1 MNAVQLS
8 LDQAL
13 SQRDLGLDQLEGHY
27 PRWLDR
33 ARVVAEEIYRHKG
46 TVTADDVR
54 EVLSIPVG
62 VHHNAVG
69 AIFRGPRWERVDWQ
83 QSEQR
88 QGHGRWI
95 GVWKLRDDG
104 RDTDGQ

>member
-13 SQRDLGLDQLEGHY
+13 AGRDLALDQLKGRY
-27 PRWLDR
+27 PRWLDW
-33 ARVVAEEIYRHKG
+33 ARVVAEEICRRRG
-46 TVTADDVR
+46 SVTADDVR
-54 EVLSIPVG
+54 EVLAIPEG

-69 AIFRGPRWERVDWQ
+69 AIFRGPRWERVDWR
-83 QSEQR
+83 QSEQP

-95 GVWKLRDDG
+95 GVWRLRDD
-104 RDTDGQ
+104 DGQ

>member
-13 SQRDLGLDQLEGHY
+13 RRRDLALAQLEGHY

-33 ARVVAEEIYRHKG
+33 ARAVAEEICRRWG
-46 TVTADDVR
+46 TVTADDIR
-54 EVLSIPVG
+54 AVLAIPEG
-62 VHHNAVG
+62 VHHNVVG
-69 AIFRGPRWERVDWQ
+69 SIFKGPRWERVDWQ
-83 QSEQR
+83 QSEQP

-95 GVWKLRDDG
+95 GVWRLRDE
-104 RDTDGQ
+104 